1 MTSRTKV
8 STMIEMPARWTA
20 LLILISLCS
29 LLALAAPWPQDEK
42 ESERRLWNKQFEEA
56 RKKTTAKGKTPVA
69 APHPAAKPE
78 TKPAAVNP
86 GPRPGAAPAESSP
99 EAVNGEMLG
108 VTLWRLRKAAG
119 REDQDKPRLLVQ
131 KDEYLP
137 ERVNADTPFSEGQ
150 LARLSIEAPR
160 ETDGYLYVIDREL
173 YADGTRS
180 APYLIFPAQGTPPGG
195 NVMKGGR
202 MVYVPAQGDPIPYFN
217 LQRSRPDQVGE
228 ELIIIVSPEPLPVG
242 VGLLKLD
249 PALVAEW
256 EKQWGG
262 PTERREANGG
272 ASKDWTKA
280 EQEAGENKRLLTQAD
295 PLPQTIYRVK
305 TKPGNPLLLVMPL
318 RIAR

>member
-1 MTSRTKV
+1 MTSRIKV
-8 STMIEMPARWTA
+8 STMIEMPARRTA

-29 LLALAAPWPQDEK
+29 LSALAAPSPQDEK
-42 ESERRLWNKQFEEA
+42 ERERRLWNKQFEEA
-56 RKKTTAKGKTPVA
+56 RKKTTAKGKAPAA
-69 APHPAAKPE
+69 APQPAAKPE

-180 APYLIFPAQGTPPGG
+180 EPYLIFPSQGTPPGG

-202 MVYVPAQGDPIPYFN
+202 MVYVPAQGDPIPYFK
-217 LQRSRPDQVGE
+217 LQRSRQDQAGE

-249 PALVAEW
+249 PSLVAQW

-272 ASKDWTKA
+272 ASKEWTKA
-280 EQEAGENKRLLTQAD
+280 EQEAGENKRLLTQGD

-305 TKPGNPLLLVMPL
+305 SKPGNPLLLVMPL